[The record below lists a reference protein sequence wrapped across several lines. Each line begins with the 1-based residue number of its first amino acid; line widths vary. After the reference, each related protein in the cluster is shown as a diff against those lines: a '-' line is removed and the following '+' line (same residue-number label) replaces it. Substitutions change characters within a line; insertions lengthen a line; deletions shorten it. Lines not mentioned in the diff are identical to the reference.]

1 MKSRLTFAAATDAV
15 NTCYTEGVN
24 ALVRKLYR
32 RSYRRMCRM
41 NGGGNPRPT
50 RRSKP
55 LM

>member
-32 RSYRRMCRM
+32 RS
-41 NGGGNPRPT
+41 
-50 RRSKP
+50 
-55 LM
+55 